1 MALTTKLKPD
11 LTTYLTHFI
20 CVFTVCKST
29 HLGGCVYK
37 GLRCTIWVHS
47 VSRFHNHGGESGY
60 SKTTMADTIENPI
73 DSGKIFFDISVKTD
87 QICMRVWME
96 GGGGSGIHYSL
107 KIWPIIYLII
117 ILGLSFK

>member
-20 CVFTVCKST
+20 CVFTLCKST
-29 HLGGCVYK
+29 HLGGRVYK
-37 GLRCTIWVHS
+37 GLRCTIWVLP
-47 VSRFHNHGGESGY
+47 VSRFHNHGEESGY
-60 SKTTMADTIENPI
+60 FKTTTMADNIENPI

-96 GGGGSGIHYSL
+96 GGGVWYSLFLENLAHYS
-107 KIWPIIYLII
+107 
-117 ILGLSFK
+117 SH

>member
-29 HLGGCVYK
+29 HLGVRVYK
-37 GLRCTIWVHS
+37 GLRCTIWVHP
-47 VSRFHNHGGESGY
+47 VSRFHKHGGESGY
-60 SKTTMADTIENPI
+60 FKTTTMADNIENLI

-87 QICMRVWME
+87 QICMRVWIE
-96 GGGGSGIHYSL
+96 GGSGIYYSL
-107 KIWPIIYLII
+107 KIRPIIHLIK
-117 ILGLSFK
+117 ILGHSFK

>member
-29 HLGGCVYK
+29 HLGVRIYK

-60 SKTTMADTIENPI
+60 FKTTTMADTVESPI
-73 DSGKIFFDISVKTD
+73 DSGKIFFDISVITD
-87 QICMRVWME
+87 QICMRFEADNPGTMTAT
-96 GGGGSGIHYSL
+96 GTLYATFGQRSG
-107 KIWPIIYLII
+107 
-117 ILGLSFK
+117 

>member
-20 CVFTVCKST
+20 CVFTVYKST
-29 HLGGCVYK
+29 HVGGSCIQR
-37 GLRCTIWVHS
+37 LRCTIWAHPVR
-47 VSRFHNHGGESGY
+47 RFHNHGGESGY
-60 SKTTMADTIENPI
+60 FKTTTMADNIENPI

-96 GGGGSGIHYSL
+96 GGGGVWYSLFLKNLAHYS
-107 KIWPIIYLII
+107 YH
-117 ILGLSFK
+117 